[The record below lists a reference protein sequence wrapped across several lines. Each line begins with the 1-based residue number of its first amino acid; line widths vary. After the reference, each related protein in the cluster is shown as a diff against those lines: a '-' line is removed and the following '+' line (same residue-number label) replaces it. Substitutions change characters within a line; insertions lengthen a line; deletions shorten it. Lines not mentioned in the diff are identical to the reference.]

1 MECPQHEESSRVPL
15 YGLPEVADPCGPV
28 HTAAQQCDH
37 WRVTYD
43 EAEQRFDEAALG
55 RAAQE
60 AIEFVDPQGWG
71 QPPQLFGLVPT
82 ALLATSQ
89 PEWADMLDDGA
100 SLTVIEQEPLPGD
113 PLGGS
118 PELDGVL
125 ATTTWPE
132 EIVGCALVQEIIVLP
147 PDAEADLDGA
157 LEPNLAD
164 QEAADRAGREA
175 AESHPG
181 RREARMVAAVLRD
194 GQHITL
200 LMLRPDDE
208 DDNPFASPD
217 LLRADQLA
225 PGLIQGLLATFDED

>member
-1 MECPQHEESSRVPL
+1 M
-15 YGLPEVADPCGPV
+15 GD
-28 HTAAQQCDH
+28 
-37 WRVTYD
+37 VTGD
-43 EAEQRFDEAALG
+43 ETDQAFDEAALG

-60 AIEFVDPQGWG
+60 AIEFVEPQGWG

-113 PLGGS
+113 PEGGS
-118 PELDGVL
+118 AELDRVL

-132 EIVGCALVQEIIVLP
+132 EVVGCALVQEIIVLP
-147 PDAEADLDGA
+147 PTAESDLDGA
-157 LEPNLAD
+157 LEPHLAD
-164 QEAADRAGREA
+164 KEASDRAGREA
-175 AESHPG
+175 AENHPE
-181 RREARMVAAVLRD
+181 RRTARMVAAVLRD
-194 GQHITL
+194 GHRITL
-200 LMLRPDDE
+200 LTLRPDED
-208 DDNPFASPD
+208 DDNPFASND